1 MNRHVARVGAVVAI
15 VVGLAVHI
23 GFGYRLGLGVAAL
36 GLLGHVLLGV
46 VAHRVQRAGRGRRQ
60 T

>member
-1 MNRHVARVGAVVAI
+1 MNRHVVRVGAVLAV

-36 GLLGHVLLGV
+36 GLLGHVALAV
-46 VAHRVQRAGRGRRQ
+46 VAHRVRRTGRGL
-60 T
+60 